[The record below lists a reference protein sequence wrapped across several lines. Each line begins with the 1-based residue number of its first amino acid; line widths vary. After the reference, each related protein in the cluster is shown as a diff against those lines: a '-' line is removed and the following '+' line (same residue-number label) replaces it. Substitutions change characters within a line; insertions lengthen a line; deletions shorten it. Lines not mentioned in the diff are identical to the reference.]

1 MSRHQPCEQLMGLPE
16 GLWSARPGLT
26 PRLWSVRS
34 SGSLTVTIEN
44 GCSTQSGD
52 GDPVH
57 GLVHILANIT
67 LSRDHR
73 GIN

>member
-26 PRLWSVRS
+26 PKLWSVRS
-34 SGSLTVTIEN
+34 SGSLMVTIEN

-57 GLVHILANIT
+57 GLDHILANIT
-67 LSRDHR
+67 ISRGNQ